1 LKNRIAIGILLTL
14 FLMGMLTLAFN
25 ISPSKAGGAI
35 YIRADGSIEGTDKIE
50 RDGDNYTLTGNITDA
65 GGIVIQRGNMT
76 LDGAGY
82 VLRGGNIADSR
93 GIEVTEETNV
103 TIKNMKIETFE
114 SGVWIDR
121 STDCW
126 ITESHIRNCS
136 YNGIHIRSASN
147 IQISGCHI
155 AENLRNGIFMEE
167 YSSNNTIFG
176 NLIESN
182 NLDGITRGG
191 GVTLHY
197 SSNNSIFQNTI
208 TNNYDNIEL
217 WYSSDNNEI
226 HGNNI
231 TNALLC
237 GIMLTHCTNNIYEN
251 EITGCNTGIDFWDAS
266 GSMIHKN
273 RIVNNECG
281 IHTTRFSG
289 NNQIYN
295 NEISSNNETGIE
307 IYSSFNLIY
316 ENIISENEK
325 GISLLSYWP
334 KNNTIYANNITD
346 NNVGV
351 ELTGYAANNTFYSN
365 RFVDNTQQVQVSGV
379 SLYPN
384 FWSGDYSIRGNFW
397 SDFTTRYPSVEDT
410 KSGPYQNETGSDGV
424 WDSPYAIDTNNQDKY
439 PIVPE
444 FPSTIILPLFM
455 ALSAITI
462 AFTKKK
468 TAKNKT

>member
-1 LKNRIAIGILLTL
+1 MRKNVWTMLVILALTSVAVLIFAVDMQPIRASGI
-14 FLMGMLTLAFN
+14 
-25 ISPSKAGGAI
+25 I
-35 YIRADGSIEGTDKIE
+35 YIRADGSIEGTDKIR
-50 RDGDNYTLTGNITDA
+50 RDGDIYTLTGNITDA

-82 VLRGGNIADSR
+82 VLKGGNIAGSR
-93 GIEVTEETNV
+93 GIAVTEETNV

-114 SGVWIDR
+114 SGAWIDR

-136 YNGIHIRSASN
+136 YNGIHIRSASK

-167 YSSNNTIFG
+167 YSSNNTISG

-182 NLDGITRGG
+182 NLYGITWGG
-191 GVTLHY
+191 GVTLQY

-231 TNALLC
+231 TNALLR

-251 EITGCNTGIDFWDAS
+251 KITGCDTGIDFWDAS

-295 NEISSNNETGIE
+295 NEISSNNETGME

-325 GISLLSYWP
+325 GISLLSYWS

-365 RFVDNTQQVQVSGV
+365 RFVDNTQQVQLSGV

-384 FWSGDYSIRGNFW
+384 FWNSSYPAGGNYW
-397 SDFTTRYPSVEDT
+397 SDFTTRYPAAEDV
-410 KSGPYQNETGSDGV
+410 KSGPYRNETGSDGF
-424 WDSPYAIDTNNQDKY
+424 WDSPYVIDANNVDNY
-439 PIVPE
+439 PVVPE
-444 FPSTIILPLFM
+444 LSSTLIFAFLIASL
-455 ALSAITI
+455 LSAAIC
-462 AFTKKK
+462 KKK
-468 TAKNKT
+468 RISK